1 MPTTYYEKEGRAA
14 LLDHLRSR
22 ATLDELPRRYVAI
35 STAAT
40 DPREY
45 IECLGRQ
52 SVLTEAERRKI
63 LPPLLMDVAKL
74 EEKMDSHGALLTS
87 TIGRKL
93 TPLVLLLKVAALKA
107 DLEGSRG
114 PDGSDFNSGILVDY
128 RIKGKTDKIDRWR
141 TNRPED
147 IRMLSELHKL
157 SETTSILKGS
167 SVKGKQF

>member
-1 MPTTYYEKEGRAA
+1 MPTAYYEEKGKAA

-63 LPPLLMDVAKL
+63 LPPLLKDVSML
-74 EEKMDSHGALLTS
+74 EENMDAHETLFTS
-87 TIGRKL
+87 GIRRKL

-107 DLEGSRG
+107 DLESYRG
-114 PDGSDFNSGILVDY
+114 PDGSNFNSGILVDY
-128 RIKGKTDKIDRWR
+128 RIKGKADALDRYR
-141 TNRPED
+141 INRPED
-147 IRMLSELHKL
+147 IRMLDELNKMW
-157 SETTSILKGS
+157 KS
-167 SVKGKQF
+167 SSKVSGVEGKQF